1 MLALLLPYCM
11 MRKDL
16 IWSLMLSMLHHGE
29 ATISLNKINLLEVN
43 YNAYRS
49 RGKEQADL
57 MLLELTWLPIVIN
70 SKISDEIFLE
80 AGRLKASYKI
90 SLADSI
96 VLAEA
101 LVTNAKLLTADHHE
115 FDVIEENE
123 EILFLWIR

>member
-1 MLALLLPYCM
+1 
-11 MRKDL
+11 
-16 IWSLMLSMLHHGE
+16 MLS
-29 ATISLNKINLLEVN
+29 NFW
-43 YNAYRS
+43 
-49 RGKEQADL
+49 D
-57 MLLELTWLPIVIN
+57 